1 MKLERK
7 LSVFLTLLLTIIIG
21 GIGFVNFRQI
31 KGSIE
36 LQMGNN
42 AMDMAVTIASL
53 DEISDNLASEKGYE
67 KIQELVEDIR
77 VKTRFQYI
85 IVMDMD
91 GVKHSYPYVSGLD
104 KKYQN
109 GDEERVLSSGQ
120 SYISADRNKLISAIR
135 AFTPIYKDG
144 EQVGA
149 VVVGLLIET
158 VNQELKF
165 YYNSFWMTLTIGLI
179 LGVLGALYLSN
190 DIKKSTFGLDPTEIA
205 MLLGERE
212 IVLHSLK
219 NGILAVNQYGEIQFF
234 NKVAEDVLRL
244 SDAKIGDSINDTNNY
259 YGEKL
264 KAVFDNKTSVF
275 NEEVPLSNG
284 HILLCSHNLLI
295 DKNEDIIGVVS
306 SFQDLTEVKIM
317 AEELTGIRALMSA
330 QRAQSH
336 EFMNRLHTI
345 SGLIQLEEYEDAIS
359 YISEVSNTRREI
371 ITILT
376 KNIENVFVAGH
387 LLAKYNKASE
397 KKIKFEVKPLSHL
410 KELPTALTE
419 DKFCSII
426 GNLIENSIDELAGR
440 NDGEI
445 TIFVGYDGDDLII
458 EVEDNGRGID
468 EANLKAVFE
477 KGYSTKDG
485 SRGYGLF
492 IVKDIVEQSGGQI
505 DIENDCGA
513 KWSIIIPMEVTH
525 NDQST
530 NR

>member
-1 MKLERK
+1 MKLEHK
-7 LSVFLTLLLTIIIG
+7 LSVFLTILLTIIIG
-21 GIGFVNFRQI
+21 GIGFLNFNQI
-31 KGSIE
+31 KGSME
-36 LQMGNN
+36 VQMGNN
-42 AMDMAVTIASL
+42 AMDLAVTIASIEEIGEHL
-53 DEISDNLASEKGYE
+53 NDENNHKEVQEFVE
-67 KIQELVEDIR
+67 KIRI
-77 VKTRFQYI
+77 KTRFQYI

-91 GVKHSYPYVSGLD
+91 GVKHSYPYESGLD

-135 AFTPIYKDG
+135 AFTPIYHDG
-144 EQVGA
+144 KQVGA
-149 VVVGLLIET
+149 VVVGILIDT
-158 VNQELKF
+158 VNQEVKS
-165 YYNSFWMTLTIGLI
+165 YYDNFWMTLIIALT
-179 LGVLGALYLSN
+179 LGILGALYLSN
-190 DIKKSTFGLDPTEIA
+190 DIKKSIFGLDPKEIA

-219 NGILAVNQYGEIQFF
+219 NGILAVNQHGEIQFF
-234 NKVAEDVLRL
+234 NKVAEDVLGL
-244 SDAKIGDSINDTNNY
+244 SNAKIGDPIKDTNNY

-264 KAVFDNKTSVF
+264 KRVFDNKTSVF

-284 HILLCSHNLLI
+284 HVLLCSHNTLI
-295 DKNEDIIGVVS
+295 DKNEDIIGIVS

-317 AEELTGIRALMSA
+317 AEELTGIRTLMSA

-345 SGLIQLEEYEDAIS
+345 SGLIQLEEYEDAIA
-359 YISEVSNTRREI
+359 YISEISNTRREI

-387 LLAKYNKASE
+387 LLAKYNKALE

-410 KELPTALTE
+410 KELPSSLTE
-419 DKFCSII
+419 DRFCSVI

-468 EANLKAVFE
+468 EANLNAIFE

-505 DIENDCGA
+505 DIENEHGA
-513 KWSIIIPMEVTH
+513 KWSIIIPMEVVY